1 MIETGL
7 TFISGALHENS
18 IKRPSELLLWFTHI
32 VHVDLHQVGVN
43 TAAISVKTPSEV
55 LAYAHG
61 NTDMLSTQL
70 RPF

>member
-43 TAAISVKTPSEV
+43 TAAISV
-55 LAYAHG
+55 
-61 NTDMLSTQL
+61 
-70 RPF
+70 

>member
-32 VHVDLHQVGVN
+32 VHVVN